1 VRDVTAVRTVDEW
14 ARRPTSERLDRLA
27 RTTGELQAA
36 LEGAPPETLARRP
49 APEAWAAVEVVCHLR
64 DVEESFLTRF
74 QQILAMNDPIFP
86 RSNPNRWCDE
96 RQYLRHDA
104 GRALGAF
111 GHRRAE
117 TLALLHGLGPAD
129 WTRAGVHSD
138 SRGRRTLDE
147 FLSVVAWHDDN
158 HLDQLHRALMGKP

>member
-1 VRDVTAVRTVDEW
+1 VRDVSTVRTVDEW

-27 RTTGELQAA
+27 RTNGELQAA
-36 LEGAPPETLARRP
+36 VEDAPPESLARRP
-49 APEAWAAVEVVCHLR
+49 APGAWAVIEVLCHLR

-74 QQILAMNDPIFP
+74 QQILAMNDPVFP

-104 GRALGAF
+104 GRALVAF

-117 TLALLHGLGPAD
+117 TLAFLHGLAPRD

-147 FLSVVAWHDDN
+147 FLSVMAWDDDN
-158 HLDQLHRALMGKP
+158 HLDQLRRALMGKP